1 MRERWR
7 FRSCSGVPSKNKAQ
21 GSLMESSQ
29 VPDRRPSSRKMLSY
43 VPFYHGSI
51 PKLMGIK
58 IYTKEALSRPLCH
71 SFMLYVVV
79 HFCMAS
85 HVSMWWFVW
94 LDLHSSHVLLP
105 VCGGSFCHS
114 FMLYLVTLLG
124 VLSVTIFCLGHFLYM
139 GCASAFILGP

>member
-58 IYTKEALSRPLCH
+58 IYTKEAVSRRSYILVRTLF
-71 SFMLYVVV
+71 SGVNKLMRSRVSRTVRGSKKLY
-79 HFCMAS
+79 
-85 HVSMWWFVW
+85 
-94 LDLHSSHVLLP
+94 
-105 VCGGSFCHS
+105 
-114 FMLYLVTLLG
+114 
-124 VLSVTIFCLGHFLYM
+124 
-139 GCASAFILGP
+139 